1 MNIHSSFPLSYK
13 FSFLSSA
20 VIVLALTASLAICYF
35 TTPTVFGG
43 RDQGAIA
50 TAAINLVKHKSFT
63 FSTPVSRDLF
73 QKYGPGKALN
83 YPGFDYTKDRKLVS
97 RFPKTYI
104 VYLAGCYWL
113 FGLKGIQFA
122 NFIPLFLFFILFWL
136 TLREFFDDKVYF
148 LGYLLAMTF
157 FPFLWFAKYALTEIF
172 MLFLVWTGVYFLILY
187 KKSASIRYLQ
197 IALIALAL
205 SALTR
210 IEGIIFF
217 LLDIFYIFLL
227 QRKKVL
233 QKLKNF
239 TKYLIIATIILI
251 TIYFFLNFPALLD
264 SLKNIAKAFLP
275 NSTKDSAPSVNL
287 YSRLFILFL
296 NYNLLIYVILGI
308 AGIFW
313 LAKNFR
319 SNWIKPEFIPLLILF
334 PSFFYFISP
343 MITLDDPWIFRRF
356 VFAVFPTLIF
366 YSIHFLNRYGKNKAF
381 VWAIFIALAAS
392 NLVITSRYFTY
403 SENKNLLPQVESLSK
418 KFGDN
423 DLLLVDRL
431 AAGSGFALLSEPLA
445 SLFGKNAVYFFNA
458 NDLNF
463 IQKNNYK
470 NIYLIAPLDA
480 KQAWYDNLNK
490 ELIDMIPI
498 NNNHLKESS
507 GFFSL
512 AQNVEATMQNGIWK
526 LKI

>member
-1 MNIHSSFPLSYK
+1 
-13 FSFLSSA
+13 
-20 VIVLALTASLAICYF
+20 
-35 TTPTVFGG
+35 
-43 RDQGAIA
+43 
-50 TAAINLVKHKSFT
+50 
-63 FSTPVSRDLF
+63 
-73 QKYGPGKALN
+73 
-83 YPGFDYTKDRKLVS
+83 
-97 RFPKTYI
+97 
-104 VYLAGCYWL
+104 
-113 FGLKGIQFA
+113 
-122 NFIPLFLFFILFWL
+122 
-136 TLREFFDDKVYF
+136 
-148 LGYLLAMTF
+148 
-157 FPFLWFAKYALTEIF
+157 
-172 MLFLVWTGVYFLILY
+172 
-187 KKSASIRYLQ
+187 
-197 IALIALAL
+197 
-205 SALTR
+205 
-210 IEGIIFF
+210 
-217 LLDIFYIFLL
+217 
-227 QRKKVL
+227 
-233 QKLKNF
+233 
-239 TKYLIIATIILI
+239 
-251 TIYFFLNFPALLD
+251 
-264 SLKNIAKAFLP
+264 
-275 NSTKDSAPSVNL
+275 
-287 YSRLFILFL
+287 
-296 NYNLLIYVILGI
+296 
-308 AGIFW
+308 
-313 LAKNFR
+313 
-319 SNWIKPEFIPLLILF
+319 
-334 PSFFYFISP
+334 